1 MSATTSSAFA
11 IAFTALL
18 GAPVAASVMARL
30 TMRLPKALQTHAY
43 LALAGLPLA
52 VAAMSWGGLS
62 SPIYQVNALAVL
74 AAFWAFLALAVSA
87 FRFGSRWLRYT
98 LGPLSILLL
107 ALSLFAGTLGGLG
120 TVFIVGDT
128 VPVFTA
134 TQAQGG
140 HCEVTSYGNAT
151 TDFGGLR
158 VVITTPVPLLPLLER
173 TVTDQ
178 SFEKTRQTPA
188 QLCQGLA
195 PTREGPGGQRLDKMA
210 QSLLPHVC
218 PRSISTRPVHQHTQ
232 THTNTPCAP

>member
-18 GAPVAASVMARL
+18 GAPVAAPVIARL
-30 TMRLPKALQTHAY
+30 AMRLPKALQTHAY

-52 VAAMSWGGLS
+52 VAAMSCGGLS
-62 SPIYQVNALAVL
+62 SPIYQVNAVAVL

-128 VPVFTA
+128 VPVFT
-134 TQAQGG
+134 
-140 HCEVTSYGNAT
+140 HLGNP
-151 TDFGGLR
+151 
-158 VVITTPVPLLPLLER
+158 TP
-173 TVTDQ
+173 
-178 SFEKTRQTPA
+178 FTPA
-188 QLCQGLA
+188 QLRVLA
-195 PTREGPGGQRLDKMA
+195 RFPVTTIEKYMGPFPLEGGRGEEDNVGAVADAVKAINPKSKVLMYVNSQFAYRKCVGGYACGGDRCVGECVDA
-210 QSLLPHVC
+210 C
-218 PRSISTRPVHQHTQ
+218 
-232 THTNTPCAP
+232 TNKNK